1 MRLLI
6 LLVLFGIKVF
16 GQDTL
21 SIMAYNLLNYN
32 AGGANF
38 ARYYDLR
45 TIINYTKPDVV
56 VACEIEDVT
65 AAQLLLD
72 SAFNKAGVGTYT
84 RSALVYNNNGTNSIN
99 MLFYKSSKIK
109 LKSQL
114 SIATT
119 LRDIAQYR
127 VYKSFA
133 PGDTV
138 YLYLHMAH
146 LKAGNSLTSTPP
158 DEVQRLNEVTSFCNA
173 IATLPQNS
181 NMLFCGD
188 LNLKSN
194 TEAAYNKLISTC
206 THTFND
212 PLQQEGFWNN
222 NIVYKDIHT
231 QSTRS
236 SLNTGCCTGSTGG
249 LDDRFDLILMNN
261 TIKNNGNKLA
271 YLNNS
276 YKAIGNDGNHFNLD
290 LLNGVNTSVPANVNQ
305 SLFNMS
311 DHLPVV
317 SKFVFYP
324 TPQSIKRNIINTT
337 IKLSCIYQN
346 GFYSANI
353 DSEIDEWFDLKLNDV
368 TGRNLITKKIFI
380 QKGKNIIPLS
390 TSEFSTG
397 FYTLQISNVNA
408 AANCIL
414 IQN

>member
-6 LLVLFGIKVF
+6 LSVIFGFKLIA
-16 GQDTL
+16 QDTVN
-21 SIMAYNLLNYN
+21 IMAYNLLNYN

-45 TIINYTKPDVV
+45 TIINYTKPDIVL
-56 VACEIEDVT
+56 ACEIEDVT

-84 RSALVYNNNGTNSIN
+84 RSALVYNNNGTNTIN
-99 MLFYKSSKIK
+99 MLFYKPGKIK

-114 SIATT
+114 SIGTT

-138 YLYLHMAH
+138 YVYLHMAH

-158 DEVQRLNEVTSFCNA
+158 DEVQRLNEVTAFCNS
-173 IATLPQNS
+173 IGSLPQNS

-194 TEAAYNKLISTC
+194 TEAAYSKLVSSC

-212 PLQQEGFWNN
+212 PIQQEGFWNN
-222 NIVYKDIHT
+222 STTYKDIHT

-236 SLNTGCCTGSTGG
+236 SSNNGCCTGATGG
-249 LDDRFDLILMNN
+249 LDDRFDFILMNN
-261 TIKNNGNKLA
+261 TIKNNSNKFA
-271 YLNNS
+271 YLTNS
-276 YKAIGNDGNHFNLD
+276 YTTIGNDGNHFNLD
-290 LLNGVNTSVPANVNQ
+290 LLNGINTSVPANVNQ
-305 SLFNMS
+305 ALFNMS
-311 DHLPVV
+311 DHLPV
-317 SKFVFYP
+317 SAKFVFYP
-324 TPQSIKRNIINTT
+324 TPQSIKKNELNS
-337 IKLSCIYQN
+337 KLKLTCAYSN
-346 GFYSANI
+346 GSYNAKV
-353 DSEIDEWFDLKLNDV
+353 DSELEGWLELKMTDV
-368 TGRNLITKKIFI
+368 TGRNLVTKKIFI
-380 QKGKNIIPLS
+380 QKGVNTIPIS
-390 TSEFSTG
+390 TSEFSPG
-397 FYTLQISNVNA
+397 FYNLNISNTSA

-414 IQN
+414 LKN